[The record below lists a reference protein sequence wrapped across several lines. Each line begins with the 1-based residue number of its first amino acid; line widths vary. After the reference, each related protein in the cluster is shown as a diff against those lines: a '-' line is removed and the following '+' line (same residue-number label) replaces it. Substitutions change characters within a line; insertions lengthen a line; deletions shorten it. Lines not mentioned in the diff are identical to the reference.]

1 MFRRCLLFYTPERK
15 ILTCA
20 QPFTDGFKSKI
31 QRVAHK
37 AGHPHYKHS
46 VFVMSREKYQQDIW
60 KEKGLFVYT
69 AGFATPIYAI
79 AYYYSA

>member
-1 MFRRCLLFYTPERK
+1 
-15 ILTCA
+15 
-20 QPFTDGFKSKI
+20 
-31 QRVAHK
+31 
-37 AGHPHYKHS
+37 
-46 VFVMSREKYQQDIW
+46 MSREKYQQDIW